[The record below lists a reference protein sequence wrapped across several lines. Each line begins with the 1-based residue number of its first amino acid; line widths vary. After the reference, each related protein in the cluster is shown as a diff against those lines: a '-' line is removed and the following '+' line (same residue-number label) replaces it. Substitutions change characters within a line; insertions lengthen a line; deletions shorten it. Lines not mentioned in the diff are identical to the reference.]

1 MGTFPNFQPRY
12 LLEIYW
18 LNLIL
23 LYIFLKN
30 KSLVSTLNFL
40 NRSQSYFIIIFS
52 VISIYNLSI
61 GSINNNQFLKV
72 MRKNA
77 HNFNEAEWILRN
89 INENK
94 IVLSQNQRSYVFLNN
109 FLSREKYFKFHN
121 GNQIKLLK
129 DAKYDY
135 LVLYYPIKIKSW
147 KIL

>member
-1 MGTFPNFQPRY
+1 
-12 LLEIYW
+12 
-18 LNLIL
+18 
-23 LYIFLKN
+23 
-30 KSLVSTLNFL
+30 
-40 NRSQSYFIIIFS
+40 
-52 VISIYNLSI
+52 
-61 GSINNNQFLKV
+61 

-135 LVLYYPIKIKSW
+135 LVLYYPIKNKELENFVKKCTSYKDAKTQNFNIETRNFLSEIRNINYKL
-147 KIL
+147 ILLKKTC